1 MAITI
6 IFERRNIN
14 PFIISFE
21 VNSNNKTEKTYF
33 TNFNSYQ
40 LYFAFDTDVNHE
52 KQEQINNVKNWQ
64 KKMELK

>member
-6 IFERRNIN
+6 IFEKRNIN
-14 PFIISFE
+14 PFIISCE
-21 VNSNNKTEKTYF
+21 GNSNNKTEKTYF

-40 LYFAFDTDVNHE
+40 LYFVFNTDVNPE

-64 KKMELK
+64 KKMS